1 MYFAPND
8 VYLEALAPFSDV
20 IISHFYGHEH
30 TGKAS
35 IASPRLLL
43 LFFLQYSFTLFVLL
57 MSMAT

>member
-30 TGKAS
+30 SGKMS
-35 IASPRLLL
+35 RR
-43 LFFLQYSFTLFVLL
+43 SFSVLL
-57 MSMAT
+57 QFSALCFSL